1 MTSRREARRTAL
13 FLLYQWDLT
22 RRPLGSLHEG
32 EIDPYARKL
41 AEDVAARADELDER
55 ITSASVG
62 WPAARLGTLERNV
75 LRIALLELAR
85 GEVPLEIV
93 IDEAVRLAKRYSS
106 PDAAR
111 LVNGILARTAR
122 DAA

>member
-13 FLLYQWDLT
+13 VLLYQWDLT
-22 RRPLGSLHEG
+22 GRPLGSLHEG
-32 EIDPYARKL
+32 EIDPYARNL

-62 WPAARLGTLERNV
+62 WPAGRLGTLERNV
-75 LRIALLELAR
+75 LRVALLELER
-85 GEVPLEIV
+85 GEVPLEVV